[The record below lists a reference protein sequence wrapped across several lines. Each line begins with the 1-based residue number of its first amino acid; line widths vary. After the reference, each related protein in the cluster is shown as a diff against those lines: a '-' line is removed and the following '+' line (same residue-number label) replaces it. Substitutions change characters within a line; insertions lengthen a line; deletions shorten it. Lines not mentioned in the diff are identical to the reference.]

1 MDLAE
6 TTDDN
11 TQAASASIPFEFR
24 GEGQEYFKI
33 WIVNL
38 SLTIITL
45 GIYSAWAKVR
55 RLQYFYSNVYLSG
68 ESFRYLAEP
77 IQILKGRLIAVPIF
91 IIYIVGAELYP
102 AAGLLLAILLL
113 AATPYLVIR
122 SLVFSLR
129 MTSYKNVCF
138 RFEASQK
145 EAFMAVLV
153 WPVLGLMTLG
163 LLLPL
168 SILKGHQFMVRNSAF
183 GTTTFNYEASP
194 WAYGRIYLGFLGILF
209 LAGVISGGLS
219 IFSGP
224 ASLIIIAIGYLIGF
238 GYFTVKITNLYYPS
252 AGLGAHGFEADLEL
266 PGYLKLFA
274 SNTLF
279 IVLTLG
285 LYLPFA
291 QVRMAKYKAEHI
303 KFLARG
309 PIDDFVAAAQGPV
322 SALGEEMGEVFDFDI
337 GGV

>member
-1 MDLAE
+1 MDLTE
-6 TTDDN
+6 TTDDSAR
-11 TQAASASIPFEFR
+11 TASASIPFEFR

-45 GIYSAWAKVR
+45 GVYSAWAKVR

-77 IQILKGRLIAVPIF
+77 IQILKGRLIAVLIF

-102 AAGLLLAILLL
+102 AAGLLMAILLL

-122 SLVFSLR
+122 SLVFSLG
-129 MTSYKNVCF
+129 MTSYKNVRF

-153 WPVLGLMTLG
+153 WPVLGLLTLG

-168 SILKGHQFMVRNSAF
+168 SVLKGHQFMVRNSAF
-183 GTTTFNYEASP
+183 GTTSFNYETSA

-209 LAGVISGGLS
+209 LTGLIIGG
-219 IFSGP
+219 FSLPAP
-224 ASLIIIAIGYLIGF
+224 ASLITTGLGYLIAF
-238 GYFTVKITNLYYPS
+238 CYLTVKITNLYYPS
-252 AGLGAHGFEADLEL
+252 AGLGDHGFEADLEL
-266 PGYLKLFA
+266 SEYLEIFV

-279 IVLTLG
+279 IVMTLG

-291 QVRMAKYKAEHI
+291 QVRMAKYKAAHI
-303 KFLARG
+303 KFLPRG
-309 PIDDFVAAAQGPV
+309 PISDFVATEQGQAN
-322 SALGEEMGEVFDFDI
+322 ALGEEMGEVFDFDI